1 MNSQTAM
8 ISLGTAA
15 GIFTA
20 SRIFGPDFDLFSQD
34 EPAAIEENPTMLDNL
49 WNNPMMLLGITI
61 AGIAMVAMSIRY
73 RKMFTMNKEIPKGEE
88 IPNGEEIP
96 TDEPLNE
103 KDDEDKT
110 KQLFITNFS
119 DRVNA

>member
-49 WNNPMMLLGITI
+49 WNNPMMLVGLGLT
-61 AGIAMVAMSIRY
+61 GIAIIATAGFTCF
-73 RKMFTMNKEIPKGEE
+73 KMFTPNEE
-88 IPNGEEIP
+88 TP
-96 TDEPLNE
+96 DEPMIETEPTMISLRSRNVYR
-103 KDDEDKT
+103 
-110 KQLFITNFS
+110 Q
-119 DRVNA
+119 